1 MRDTT
6 AIVKNISN
14 LQEAFDAAM
23 YRDSAVEGMVVVHGK
38 TGAGKTTAITWLTTQ
53 LMNNDIHPIWVEASP
68 SWSLKSM
75 LADICRACA
84 VEPKGS
90 SADLAAIVKEQM
102 QMGKPLF
109 IDEVDH
115 LFLPGQ
121 ETTLRMI
128 EQIRSLY
135 DFSKTPV
142 VLIGMDKL
150 ERKLKTREQLYRRV
164 FQWVEFKDLDRAD
177 IRILADAL
185 LDVPVADDFLGLLIE
200 KTGGRVG
207 RIVLGLAQAER
218 RAKGNKWP
226 EINLDRWGDKP
237 LNLGR

>member
-1 MRDTT
+1 MRDKT
-6 AIVKNISN
+6 AIVKNISK

-38 TGAGKTTAITWLTTQ
+38 TGAGKTTAISWLVTQ
-53 LMNNDIHPIWVEASP
+53 LKNNEINPIFIEASP
-68 SWSLKSM
+68 AWSLKAM
-75 LADICRACA
+75 LADICRACEI
-84 VEPKGS
+84 EPKGS
-90 SADLAAIVKEQM
+90 AADLAAIVKDQM
-102 QMGKPLF
+102 LMGRPLF

-121 ETTLRMI
+121 DTTLRMV

-150 ERKLKTREQLYRRV
+150 ERKLKGREQLYRRV
-164 FQWVEFKDLDRAD
+164 FQWVEFQDLDAAD
-177 IRILADAL
+177 LRVLADTL
-185 LDVPVADDFLGLLIE
+185 LEIPVADDFLAMLVD

-218 RAKGNKWP
+218 RAKGNKWDL
-226 EINLDRWGDKP
+226 IDLDRWGDKP
-237 LNLGR
+237 LNIGR

>member
-1 MRDTT
+1 MIDDT
-6 AIVKNISN
+6 AIVKNISR
-14 LQEAFDAAM
+14 LQEAVDAAM
-23 YRDSAVEGMVVVHGK
+23 NRDSGVEGMCVVHGK
-38 TGAGKTTAITWLTTQ
+38 TGAGKTTAISWLITQ
-53 LMNNDIHPIWVEASP
+53 LKNADIHPIWVEASP

-84 VEPKGS
+84 IEPKGS
-90 SADLAAIVKEQM
+90 SAELVAHIKEQM
-102 QMGKPLF
+102 LAGRPLF

-115 LFLPGQ
+115 LFLPGSD
-121 ETTLRMI
+121 TTLRMI

-135 DFSKTPV
+135 DFAKVPV

-164 FQWVEFKDLDRAD
+164 FQWVEFQDLDIDD
-177 IRILADAL
+177 IRVLADTIIEI
-185 LDVPVADDFLGLLIE
+185 PVADDFLGMLIQ

-226 EINLDRWGDKP
+226 EIDLDRWGDKP